1 MQILPLL
8 DNSKE
13 IMYVDFVRDVAPL
26 AIAIQYSRHQ
36 SCGYHGKGMS
46 V

>member
-26 AIAIQYSRHQ
+26 AIAIQ
-36 SCGYHGKGMS
+36 
-46 V
+46 